1 MDSQDSQR
9 QLLRR
14 PVRVCFVIDN
24 LSRAGTE
31 MQLLLLLKHLDRTQI
46 EPYLC
51 LLDGQ
56 ADSSRELEPSDLP
69 VLRLGVCRLLSP
81 HGARQAVRFLSF
93 VRKQRIDVVQTY
105 FPDSTRFA
113 APLAKAAGVR
123 AVIGSRRNVGHWMSG
138 FDARVARFYNRF
150 FIDRIIAN
158 CDAARQAAIEQE
170 NARAADVI
178 VISNAIDLDRFH
190 SIGHWTAKPSGQS
203 RRVGMVGNLR
213 EVKGPDVFIRAAQTV
228 IQAWPDTHFE
238 IAGGGN
244 SAPYEELIDLL
255 GLRKSVRLLGPVV
268 DVPAFLATLDVA
280 VLPSRAEGL
289 SNALLEY
296 LAAGRPIVATRVG
309 ANSELIEDEEN
320 GRLVESG
327 NVKELAHAIISFL
340 SDESAALGMA
350 RNARHTADL
359 FSVSEML
366 GQMVHEYLACRG

>member
-1 MDSQDSQR
+1 
-9 QLLRR
+9 
-14 PVRVCFVIDN
+14 
-24 LSRAGTE
+24 
-31 MQLLLLLKHLDRTQI
+31 
-46 EPYLC
+46 
-51 LLDGQ
+51 
-56 ADSSRELEPSDLP
+56 
-69 VLRLGVCRLLSP
+69 
-81 HGARQAVRFLSF
+81 
-93 VRKQRIDVVQTY
+93 
-105 FPDSTRFA
+105 
-113 APLAKAAGVR
+113 
-123 AVIGSRRNVGHWMSG
+123 
-138 FDARVARFYNRF
+138 
-150 FIDRIIAN
+150 
-158 CDAARQAAIEQE
+158 
-170 NARAADVI
+170 
-178 VISNAIDLDRFH
+178 
-190 SIGHWTAKPSGQS
+190 
-203 RRVGMVGNLR
+203 MVGNLR